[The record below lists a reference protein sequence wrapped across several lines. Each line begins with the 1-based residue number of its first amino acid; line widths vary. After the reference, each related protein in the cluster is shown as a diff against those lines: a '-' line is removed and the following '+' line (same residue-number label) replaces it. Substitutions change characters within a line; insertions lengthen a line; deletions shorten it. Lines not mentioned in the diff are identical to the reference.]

1 MHLKKLKPNMYFI
14 CKIPGSEAQC
24 GRLREIVNVEL
35 DGKSDQFGIRQ
46 GMEWVHLCA
55 RRMHNQ

>member
-1 MHLKKLKPNMYFI
+1 MYFI

-46 GMEWVHLCA
+46 GMKWVHLCA

>member
-1 MHLKKLKPNMYFI
+1 MYSI
-14 CKIPGSEAQC
+14 CKIAGSEAQR

-46 GMEWVHLCA
+46 RMEWVHLCA
-55 RRMHNQ
+55 RYMHSQ